1 MFAWSLPASFNR
13 RNVAQFLFWALL
25 FDLAFT
31 QWPLYSEN
39 QNTKFLIGLAQAHY
53 GNLAQDWLAN
63 TIDPLPAFSFL
74 VYFTYRF
81 LYQGLFYVYHALLLG
96 VYLYSVV
103 GIAQT
108 VFPLAASRVGRLYFR
123 IIVIA
128 MHAGLLWPFAIP
140 VMDSSLGW
148 LLQSGVASQYLL
160 NPVFQP
166 STFGVLLILSI
177 YLFLI
182 DSPVWG
188 AAVAAIAALMHSTY
202 LPSAA
207 VLTAIYASHTL
218 WRTRKLWPAI
228 RVGGAALLIVLPVLI
243 YNYLWLGPTN
253 AELWAAS
260 QDVIVNF
267 RIPHHS
273 LPEIWLN
280 NTVYVKLALVL
291 AALILTWRT
300 RLFAVMLVSLLVAV
314 GLTLL
319 QMQAPNDT
327 LAFIAPWRISVFL
340 VPLAS
345 TLIIG
350 FAVAWLFK
358 WLQPWADKYWI
369 ALGVAGLLLLA
380 IQVRTGV
387 LSMIDS
393 FQDRQQH
400 AAAALWRYVDEHK
413 APDEVYLAPTYMAE
427 FRLETGAPV
436 VVTFKSHPYKDVEVL
451 EWRSRI
457 DAVNDFYGAMAC
469 DKLTLMQQKYGV
481 THVVLEHG
489 QAVEGC
495 DDLTLEHADD
505 RFDLYRLARLELNS
519 R

>member
-1 MFAWSLPASFNR
+1 MFAWTIPAGFNR
-13 RNVAQFLFWALL
+13 RNVAQFLFWALV

-39 QNTKFLIGLAQAHY
+39 QNTKFLVGLAQAHY

-63 TIDPLPAFSFL
+63 TIDPLPAFSAL

-81 LYQGLFYVYHALLLG
+81 FHPGLFYVYHALLLG
-96 VYLYSVV
+96 VYLQSVV
-103 GIAQT
+103 GIAEAL
-108 VFPLAASRVGRLYFR
+108 FPLAASQVGRLYLR
-123 IIVIA
+123 VLVIA
-128 MHAGLLWPFAIP
+128 LHAGLLWPFSTPI
-140 VMDSSLGW
+140 MDSSLGW
-148 LLQSGVASQYLL
+148 LLQSGVASQYLI
-160 NPVFQP
+160 NPVLQP

-177 YLFLI
+177 YLFLK
-182 DSPVWG
+182 DRPVWAAAS
-188 AAVAAIAALMHSTY
+188 AAVAALMHSTY
-202 LPSAA
+202 LPSAG
-207 VLTAIYASHTL
+207 VLTAVYACHTL
-218 WRTRKLWPAI
+218 WRGRKLWPAI
-228 RVGGAALLIVLPVLI
+228 QVGGVALLIVLPVLL

-280 NTVYVKLALVL
+280 NSVYVKLAIVLVALVL
-291 AALILTWRT
+291 IWRT
-300 RLFAVMLVSLLVAV
+300 RLFAVMLVSLLVAA

-345 TLIIG
+345 TLILA
-350 FAVAWLFK
+350 FVVAYFFK
-358 WLQPWADKYWI
+358 LLQPWADRYWV
-369 ALGVAGLLLLA
+369 ALSLVALLLLGL
-380 IQVRTGV
+380 QVRTGV

-393 FQDRQQH
+393 FQARQQH
-400 AAAALWRYVDEHK
+400 AAAALWRFVEEHK
-413 APDEVYLAPTYMAE
+413 AADEVYLAPTYMAE

-451 EWRSRI
+451 EWRNRI
-457 DAVNDFYGAMAC
+457 DAVNDFYQALAC

-481 THVVLEHG
+481 THVVLDHG
-489 QAVEGC
+489 QVLDGC
-495 DDLTLEHADD
+495 AGLSLEHADD
-505 RFDLYRLARLELNS
+505 RFDLYRLARLELK
-519 R
+519 

>member
-1 MFAWSLPASFNR
+1 
-13 RNVAQFLFWALL
+13 
-25 FDLAFT
+25 
-31 QWPLYSEN
+31 
-39 QNTKFLIGLAQAHY
+39 
-53 GNLAQDWLAN
+53 
-63 TIDPLPAFSFL
+63 
-74 VYFTYRF
+74 
-81 LYQGLFYVYHALLLG
+81 
-96 VYLYSVV
+96 LYSVV
-103 GIAQT
+103 VIEKT
-108 VFPLAASRVGRLYFR
+108 VYTLAASRVGRLYLR
-123 IIVIA
+123 VIIIA
-128 MHAGLLWPFAIP
+128 MHAGLLWPFSLP

-166 STFGVLLILSI
+166 STFGVLLIFSI
-177 YLFLI
+177 YLFLMDQPI
-182 DSPVWG
+182 W
-188 AAVAAIAALMHSTY
+188 AAAMAAIAALMHSTY
-202 LPSAA
+202 LPSAG
-207 VLTAIYASHTL
+207 VLTAVYATHTL
-218 WRTRKLWPAI
+218 WRTRKLRPAI
-228 RVGGAALLIVLPVLI
+228 QVGGAALLIVLPVLI

-253 AELWAAS
+253 AELWAAA

-280 NTVYVKLALVL
+280 NSVYVKLALVL
-291 AALILTWRT
+291 AALVLTWRT

-340 VPLAS
+340 APLAS

-350 FAVAWLFK
+350 FAVAWIFK
-358 WLQPWADKYWI
+358 RLQSWADKYWI
-369 ALGVAGLLLLA
+369 ALGVLGLLLLTM
-380 IQVRTGV
+380 QVRTGV

-393 FQDRQQH
+393 FQSRQQH
-400 AAAALWRYVDEHK
+400 AAAPLWRYVDEHK

-457 DAVNDFYGAMAC
+457 DAVNDFYNAMSC

-489 QAVEGC
+489 QVIEGC
-495 DDLTLEHADD
+495 DGLTLEHADD
-505 RFDLYRLARLELNS
+505 RFDLYRLAKLELNS